1 MTRNSLAMTKYL
13 GPYKAAVG
21 EGAVL
26 ELKLRVLANQVHELR
41 KYAHA
46 QKLEE
51 VEAAIIAH
59 YGARIAKEEA
69 EVLERCRA
77 LRNKILHC
85 NFRVARQ
92 KLAELGTTVQPA
104 GIKTVDVRGLSGKQ
118 MREKV
123 ERMVAGVQGTF
134 EYVADSA
141 AAADDIY
148 VWLLEA
154 GEAGDF
160 DEAVR
165 IFAKASAIL
174 DRLAGARP

>member
-13 GPYKAAVG
+13 RPYK
-21 EGAVL
+21 
-26 ELKLRVLANQVHELR
+26 
-41 KYAHA
+41 
-46 QKLEE
+46 
-51 VEAAIIAH
+51 
-59 YGARIAKEEA
+59 
-69 EVLERCRA
+69 
-77 LRNKILHC
+77 
-85 NFRVARQ
+85 
-92 KLAELGTTVQPA
+92 
-104 GIKTVDVRGLSGKQ
+104 
-118 MREKV
+118 
-123 ERMVAGVQGTF
+123 
-134 EYVADSA
+134 DSA

>member
-1 MTRNSLAMTKYL
+1 
-13 GPYKAAVG
+13 
-21 EGAVL
+21 
-26 ELKLRVLANQVHELR
+26 
-41 KYAHA
+41 
-46 QKLEE
+46 
-51 VEAAIIAH
+51 
-59 YGARIAKEEA
+59 
-69 EVLERCRA
+69 
-77 LRNKILHC
+77 
-85 NFRVARQ
+85 
-92 KLAELGTTVQPA
+92 
-104 GIKTVDVRGLSGKQ
+104 

-154 GEAGDF
+154 GEAGDS